1 MFEII
6 FFLLLLSFI
15 LVLQF
20 LKFSI
25 TGLFKKN
32 TMFRHIATARDEP
45 LHAEGGGGQ
54 KKFMKR

>member
-32 TMFRHIATARDEP
+32 TMFRHIATARDVS
-45 LHAEGGGGQ
+45 LNAGGGGDQ
-54 KKFMKR
+54 KKLMKR